1 MRRVSLGGERLR
13 DEREVNE
20 LKIRDSKEQRRTG
33 KGKGKSE
40 KKKRIVLRQP
50 EHRDAKEEERRVKS
64 SSETMLLFQ
73 GQVKYSQSYL
83 FD

>member
-1 MRRVSLGGERLR
+1 VSSGGERLR
-13 DEREVNE
+13 DEREVNK
-20 LKIRDSKEQRRTG
+20 LKIRDSKERRRTG

-40 KKKRIVLRQP
+40 KKKRIVLRRL
-50 EHRDAKEEERRVKS
+50 EHRDAKEEERRVNS
-64 SSETMLLFQ
+64 SSEMMLLFQ